1 MGTRWTRSGG
11 AGVLVAGMAGVS
23 ALPAM
28 AAGTAPGPGT
38 ALAVIVDGA
47 STEATAAAVRAVG
60 GVVVAPLEIIGGVA
74 ATVPGEA
81 LRTLQ
86 GAGLVVSADRMVAPT
101 SSVVASDQLGDG
113 SVGDDVNAQVTA
125 LHPGATGGPGAGRGT
140 TVGLIDTGVAP
151 HEDLAGRLEAGI
163 DLSGGT
169 GGALTDG
176 YGHGTFMA
184 GLVGGS
190 RTGVAPGAHI
200 VSIKV
205 AGDDGTTTLR
215 TLIEAIG
222 WAVVHQEDTGIDVLN
237 LSLGTVSPTAAPA
250 DPLAQAVEAAWAAGL
265 TVVVASGNEGPGTVT
280 SPGTSRSALTIGAT
294 DHRGTAATEDDVVA
308 PWSGSAARLHKPELV
323 VPGTSLIS
331 LRAPGST
338 IDLANADNQ
347 IPTALGS
354 GYFIGSGTSMATALG
369 AGAAAVVL
377 AAHPDATP
385 GDVKGA
391 LVDTAVPLATGGATI
406 DLERAALLEVGA
418 GEGADPAPGD
428 RMRGRGPV
436 ADRGAIGWSGARWTG
451 ARWTGARWT
460 GARWTEASWTE
471 ASWAGARWTGARWTG
486 ARWTDGEWAGAR
498 WTGARWT
505 GARWTGARWTGAR
518 WTGARWTM
526 AAVGDG
532 SDQP

>member
-1 MGTRWTRSGG
+1 MGTRWTRSWG
-11 AGVLVAGMAGVS
+11 ASLLMAGMAGAS

-28 AAGTAPGPGT
+28 AVGAAPGPGT
-38 ALAVIVDGA
+38 ALAVIVDGT

-60 GVVVAPLEIIGGVA
+60 GVVVSPLEIIGGVA
-74 ATVPGEA
+74 ATVPGSA
-81 LRTLQ
+81 LGALQ
-86 GAGLVVSADRMVAPT
+86 GAGLVVSTDATVGPTASSPT
-101 SSVVASDQLGDG
+101 SGPPGDG
-113 SVGDDVNAQVTA
+113 SDVNAQVTA
-125 LHPGATGGPGAGRGT
+125 LHPGVTGGPGAGAGT
-140 TVGLIDTGVAP
+140 TVGLIDTGIAP
-151 HEDLAGRLEAGI
+151 HEDLAGRLQAGI
-163 DLSGGT
+163 DLSGGS

-184 GLVGGS
+184 GLIAGT
-190 RTGVAPGAHI
+190 RTGVAPGADI

-222 WAVVHQEDTGIDVLN
+222 WAVVHQDHVGIDVVN
-237 LSLGTVSPTAAPA
+237 LSLGTVSPMAAPA

-280 SPGTSRSALTIGAT
+280 SPGTSESALTIGAT
-294 DHRGTAATEDDVVA
+294 DHRGTASPDDDVVA
-308 PWSGSAARLHKPELV
+308 PWSGSDPKRHKPDLV
-323 VPGTSLIS
+323 APGTSLIS
-331 LRAPGST
+331 LRAPGSVV
-338 IDLANADNQ
+338 DLANVDNQ
-347 IPTALGS
+347 IQTALGS
-354 GYFIGSGTSMATALG
+354 GYFVGSGTSMATALG

-385 GDVKGA
+385 GDVKSA
-391 LVDTAVPLATGGATI
+391 LVDTAVPLPGGGATI
-406 DLERAALLEVGA
+406 DLETAATLMSAPDEVTA
-418 GEGADPAPGD
+418 PAPGRAGPGRASISD
-428 RMRGRGPV
+428 RS
-436 ADRGAIGWSGARWTG
+436 AIGWSGARWTG

-526 AAVGDG
+526 AAVADG
-532 SDQP
+532 VDQP